1 MRVLIRK
8 IGEKDFGDINKLFIK
23 VDEYHRINLSSIFE
37 KKENIGRTIEYL
49 KNICNSE
56 ESELFVAEYDS
67 EIVGIVEIN
76 IRRAVNNFLK
86 KDREWVSLDTIMIK
100 EKYRNNGIGE
110 MLVDTVLDWS
120 REKNI
125 NRIELNVYEFNKNAI
140 KFYQRLGFE
149 TLNRTMYIEI

>member
-56 ESELFVAEYDS
+56 ESELFVAEYDN

-76 IRRAVNNFLK
+76 IRRVVNDFLK

-125 NRIELNVYEFNKNAI
+125 NRIELNVYEFNKSAI

>member
-1 MRVLIRK
+1 MRILIRK
-8 IGEKDFGDINKLFIK
+8 ISEKDFGNINKLFIK

-56 ESELFVAEYDS
+56 ESELFVAEYDN

-76 IRRAVNNFLK
+76 IKRTVNNFLK

-110 MLVDTVLDWS
+110 MLMDTVLDWS

-125 NRIELNVYEFNKNAI
+125 NRIELNVYEFNKSAI